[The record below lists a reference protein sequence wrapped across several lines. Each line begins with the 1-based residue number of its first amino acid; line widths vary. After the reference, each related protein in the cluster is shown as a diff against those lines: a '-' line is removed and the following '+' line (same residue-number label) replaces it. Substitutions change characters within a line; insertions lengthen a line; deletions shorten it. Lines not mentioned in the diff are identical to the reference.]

1 MKKILCM
8 LLALVMLTLCLA
20 SCQKETPADPEE
32 SLGESS
38 VGESETESEAP
49 LDNYVEMI
57 TYNIAYYEATEKN
70 MTVYYENQSLD
81 DYKIA
86 RRAVRLESLVDYF
99 MPDVLALQEVNRVW
113 WPYIISNEDSIV
125 NEYGYDW
132 EGRCSTY
139 NNKSGTESV
148 KADDLYNLLLW
159 NTKTFEKVSSG
170 TFRLTDAHANADM
183 DRMCTYAI
191 LKNRFTG
198 VETLYASTHLCTQ
211 GNEAAKERNLAQ
223 AQRLTSKLESLAQG
237 RMIVVAGDFNANLSN
252 NSYTHMTQTAGF
264 SDGRITAEIRK
275 TQAMGTARVWGKTQN
290 WNNGAR
296 PIDHI
301 FYKGTTAVA
310 EEWRILTETYDLNG
324 NVTEDI
330 KKVGINYD
338 LSDHQG
344 VYTRFREIMPGT

>member
-1 MKKILCM
+1 MKKMICM
-8 LLALVMLTLCLA
+8 LLALIMLAFCLV
-20 SCQKETPADPEE
+20 SCNKEPSEEPLGSEGE
-32 SLGESS
+32 SLSDS
-38 VGESETESEAP
+38 ASETESDEP

-99 MPDVLALQEVNRVW
+99 KPDVLALQEVNRVW

-125 NEYGYDW
+125 KEYGYDW

-159 NTKTFEKVSSG
+159 NTKTFEKVKSG
-170 TFRLTDAHANADM
+170 TFRLTDAHANANL

-198 VETLYASTHLCTQ
+198 VETLYASVHLCTQ
-211 GNEAAKERNLAQ
+211 GDEAGKALNLSQ
-223 AQRLTSKLESLAQG
+223 AQRMTSTLETLAEG
-237 RMIVVAGDFNANLSN
+237 RMIVVAGDFNANSSSA
-252 NSYTHMTQTAGF
+252 SYSHMTGTAGF
-264 SDGRITAEIRK
+264 SDGRIKAEQRR
-275 TQAMGTARVWGKTQN
+275 TQLMGTARVWGRDKK
-290 WNNGAR
+290 WNSGSL

-344 VYTRFREIMPGT
+344 VYTRFRENMQ